1 MVTGMEKRSRIA
13 EFLIEKGVIRLSGY
27 AAAVVLLLILFF
39 ILREGL
45 PFLGVYSFSD
55 FLFKTDWY
63 PLSGRYGMLP
73 LLTGSVMVTLISLV
87 LAVPMALGTAIFMS
101 ELAPAKL
108 RNAFKIL
115 LEILASIPSV
125 VFGFLGI
132 ILLGPWVQKVFGVQT
147 GLNAFTAGIL
157 LAFMALPTIAS
168 VADEAL
174 QAVPRS
180 MREASLALGASRIQ
194 TVFRVTFPAAS
205 SGVIAGVMLGI
216 GRAIGETMTVMMVA
230 GGSAQIALNPM
241 APVRTMTGTIAAE
254 MGEVVMGDDH
264 YRALFMIGLLLFIIT
279 LGVNTLSGVII
290 DRIRRRQGAE

>member
-1 MVTGMEKRSRIA
+1 MEKRSRIT
-13 EFLIEKGVIRLSGY
+13 EYLIEKGVIRVAGY

-39 ILREGL
+39 IMREGL
-45 PFLGVYSFSD
+45 PFLGVYSFKD

-73 LLTGSVMVTLISLV
+73 LLTGSLMVTFIAVL

-101 ELAPAKL
+101 ELAPARL
-108 RNAFKIL
+108 RNIFKVL

-132 ILLGPWVQKVFGVQT
+132 ILLGPWIQKVFGVQT
-147 GLNAFTAGIL
+147 GLNAFSAGIL

-194 TVFRVTFPAAS
+194 TIFRITFPAAS

-230 GGSAQIALNPM
+230 GGSAQIALSPM

-290 DRIRRRQGAE
+290 ERIRQRQGAA

>member
-1 MVTGMEKRSRIA
+1 MEKRSRIV
-13 EFLIEKGVIRLSGY
+13 EFLIEKGVIRFSGY
-27 AAAVVLLLILFF
+27 AAAGVLLLILFF
-39 ILREGL
+39 IFREGL

-55 FLFKTDWY
+55 FLFKSDWY
-63 PLSGRYGMLP
+63 PLSNRYGMLP
-73 LLTGSVMVTLISLV
+73 LLTGSIMVTVISLI

-101 ELAPAKL
+101 EIAPARL
-108 RNAFKIL
+108 RNIFKVL

-125 VFGFLGI
+125 VFGFLGV
-132 ILLGPWVQKVFGVQT
+132 ILLGPWVQKTFGVQT
-147 GLNAFTAGIL
+147 GLNAFSAGIL

-168 VADEAL
+168 VADEAM

-194 TVFRVTFPAAS
+194 TIFRITFPAAS

-290 DRIRRRQGAE
+290 ERIRRRQGSI

>member
-1 MVTGMEKRSRIA
+1 MEKRSRIT
-13 EFLIEKGVIRLSGY
+13 EFLVEKGLIRFSGY
-27 AAAVVLLLILFF
+27 AAVLILFLILLF
-39 ILREGL
+39 VLREGL
-45 PFLGVYSFSD
+45 PFLGIYNLSD

-73 LLTGSVMVTLISLV
+73 LVTGSVMVTLISLV
-87 LAVPMALGTAIFMS
+87 LAVPLALSTAIFMS
-101 ELAPAKL
+101 ELAPPAA
-108 RNAFKIL
+108 RNLFKIL
-115 LEILASIPSV
+115 LEILASVPSV

-132 ILLGPWVQKVFGVQT
+132 IILGPWVQTTFGLPT
-147 GLNAFTAGIL
+147 GLNAFSAGVL

-174 QAVPRS
+174 QAVPRNL
-180 MREASLALGASRIQ
+180 REASLALGANRMQ
-194 TVFRVTFPAAS
+194 TVLRITFPAAS

-241 APVRTMTGTIAAE
+241 VPVRTMTGTIAAE

-264 YRALFMIGLLLFIIT
+264 YRALFMIGLLLFLIT

-290 DRIRRRQGAE
+290 ERIRRRQGT

>member
-1 MVTGMEKRSRIA
+1 MVTGMEKRSRIV

-27 AAAVVLLLILFF
+27 TAAVVLLLILFF

-73 LLTGSVMVTLISLV
+73 LLTGSIMVTLISLI

-101 ELAPAKL
+101 ELAPTKL

-132 ILLGPWVQKVFGVQT
+132 ILLGPWIQKIFGVQT

-194 TVFRVTFPAAS
+194 TVFRITFPAAS

-279 LGVNTLSGVII
+279 LGVNTLSGLII